1 MHVTD
6 LPINQALGMQLTA
19 QGSTHLL
26 DLPESPLLKNHVGTI
41 HASVQFALAEA
52 CSGEFLLTS
61 LGDGQ
66 GHVFAVLRTSE
77 VKFRKPAH
85 GQLRAS
91 ARVAGNPI
99 ERFLDE
105 LNSRGRVLIPVEVEV
120 SDAKDV
126 VTMTGQF
133 TWFLQRQTTAA

>member
-1 MHVTD
+1 
-6 LPINQALGMQLTA
+6 
-19 QGSTHLL
+19 
-26 DLPESPLLKNHVGTI
+26 
-41 HASVQFALAEA
+41 
-52 CSGEFLLTS
+52 
-61 LGDGQ
+61 
-66 GHVFAVLRTSE
+66 VLRASE
-77 VKFRKPAH
+77 VKFRKPAY

-91 ARVAGNPI
+91 ARVAESLIAG
-99 ERFLDE
+99 FLDE